1 MRLNLYIFILPSESF
16 CFKNEKELFDNLLN
30 SAIGFYEKINEKIS
44 GLFIHI
50 FLAPILFSKNVAII
64 FALLFLDTMSQ
75 INKCISK

>member
-1 MRLNLYIFILPSESF
+1 MRLNLHIFILPSESF

-30 SAIGFYEKINEKIS
+30 SAIGFYEEINEKIS
-44 GLFIHI
+44 GLVI
-50 FLAPILFSKNVAII
+50 FLAPILFSKNVGIT

>member
-1 MRLNLYIFILPSESF
+1 MRLNLHIFILPSESF

-30 SAIGFYEKINEKIS
+30 SAIGFYEEINEKIS
-44 GLFIHI
+44 GLVI
-50 FLAPILFSKNVAII
+50 FLAPILFSKNVGII

>member
-1 MRLNLYIFILPSESF
+1 MRLNLHIFILPSESF

-30 SAIGFYEKINEKIS
+30 SAIGFYEEISEKIS
-44 GLFIHI
+44 GLVI
-50 FLAPILFSKNVAII
+50 FLAPILFSKNVGIT